1 VPAASIAQ
9 ALPYVNWILLVTLAV
24 GSFGLVAILGQT
36 TDATRGYLGFTA
48 VCAAVLAAIA
58 LAADLTLPVPAGL
71 TIGAAPA
78 ELDLGR
84 RLGLGAFILLAV
96 GYALALRREHWRAPV
111 AVLTGLAAAATL
123 VAAAAGWAPS
133 LVDSVPLLVQLV
145 VLAAAAGGSLAAVI
159 LGHWYLVTPR
169 ISERPL
175 VLAARLLTGVIAL
188 QLGLFVVWTTLGGG
202 PGQLAFDAFA
212 GGSVVF
218 VALRLVVSLLFAL
231 VLSYMAIR
239 TAETRSM
246 ESATGLLYIDLAA
259 ILAGTIGAA
268 ALYLSAGLLV

>member
-1 VPAASIAQ
+1 MPAASIAQ

-24 GSFGLVAILGQT
+24 GCFCFVAILGQA

-48 VCAAVLAAIA
+48 ACAAVLAAIA
-58 LAADLTLPVPAGL
+58 LVADLGLPVPSGL
-71 TIGAAPA
+71 TIVAAPA
-78 ELDLGR
+78 ELDLAR
-84 RLGLGAFILLAV
+84 RLGLGAFIVLAV
-96 GYALALRREHWRAPV
+96 GYVLALRRERPPAPL

-123 VAAAAGWAPS
+123 VAAAVGWAPTW
-133 LVDSVPLLVQLV
+133 VDSVPLLVQLAC
-145 VLAAAAGGSLAAVI
+145 LAAAAGGALAAVI

-175 VLAARLLTGVIAL
+175 VLAARLLTSVIAL
-188 QLGLFVVWTTLGGG
+188 QLALFVVWTTLGGG

-212 GGSVVF
+212 TGSVLF
-218 VALRLVVSLLFAL
+218 VVLRLVVSLLFAL

-246 ESATGLLYIDLAA
+246 ESATGLLYINLAA

-268 ALYLSAGLLV
+268 ALYISAGLLV